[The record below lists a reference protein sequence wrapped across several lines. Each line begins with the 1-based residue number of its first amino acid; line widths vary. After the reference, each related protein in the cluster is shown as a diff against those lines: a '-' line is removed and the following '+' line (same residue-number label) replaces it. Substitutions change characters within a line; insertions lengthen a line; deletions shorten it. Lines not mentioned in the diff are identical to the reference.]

1 MCRVLF
7 QSLIMN
13 FLEFQQ
19 HGCLNKTRKKMTPI
33 DMMTGRGTFQGALTL
48 NKELQVTKEYQ
59 EREK

>member
-1 MCRVLF
+1 
-7 QSLIMN
+7 MN